1 MTKVAF
7 ESPAISKMEHSPS
20 VAEAIFKF
28 SHIPFAFFTFWHL
41 IRTAAPQF
49 SFAMKRTFSPLAVI
63 CVPVLEHKR
72 SIPMIKT
79 LLKFAQIS
87 TPVTEHMVPDPVL
100 FAYTCVCMYVCI
112 CICIYY
118 IHTYVCITYIHTFL
132 ALHKMPCVCVCS
144 CVYVCVCFA

>member
-7 ESPAISKMEHSPS
+7 ESPAISKMEHSLS

-41 IRTAAPQF
+41 IHTAAPQF

-100 FAYTCVCMYVCI
+100 FAYMYA
-112 CICIYY
+112 Y
-118 IHTYVCITYIHTFL
+118 TYVCLYILVKKFIFL
-132 ALHKMPCVCVCS
+132 KFIM
-144 CVYVCVCFA
+144 